1 MKLIEKRNIFYIIS
15 LILVAAGVI
24 SLFTRHLN
32 AGIDFRGGTAIQV
45 QASASSTVAD
55 VRTALSSVNLDK
67 EAEIQQISNK
77 HQFIIRTRQVLTE
90 AQAIKVKEALAA
102 KNIEYQSRQTVGA
115 IIGRELW
122 QNAIWEVLLACICIL
137 IYVSFRFEWKFGVAA
152 IVAELHDVLLVLGIF
167 SIMQWEINS
176 SFIAAI
182 LTVVG
187 YSMNDTI
194 VIFDRIRE
202 NLRNKRKEDYA
213 HLIDRSILQSLNR
226 SINTVL
232 TCVFALLALLIFG
245 GVTIKYFVI
254 AMLIGFVVGAYSS
267 IFVASPI
274 WYELN
279 KRY

>member
-15 LILVAAGVI
+15 LILVTVGIV

-32 AGIDFRGGTAIQV
+32 AGIDFRGGTSIQV
-45 QASASSTVAD
+45 KATTSTTVAD
-55 VRTALSSVNLDK
+55 VRAVLAVVNVEKD
-67 EAEIQQISNK
+67 AEIQQSQD
-77 HQFIIRTRQVLTE
+77 QFIIRTRAVLDD
-90 AQAIKVKEALAA
+90 AQTNQLKAALTA
-102 KNIEYQSRQTVGA
+102 KNMVYQSKDTVGA
-115 IIGRELW
+115 VIGKELW
-122 QNAIWEVLLACICIL
+122 QNAIWEVLLACAFIL
-137 IYVSFRFEWKFGVAA
+137 IYISFRFEWKFGVAA
-152 IVAELHDVLLVLGIF
+152 IAAEVHDVLLVLGIF
-167 SIMQWEINS
+167 SIMQWEINGA
-176 SFIAAI
+176 FIAAI

-202 NLRNKRKEDYA
+202 NLRNKRKEDYEA
-213 HLIDRSILQSLNR
+213 LVNRSILQSLNR

-232 TCVFALLALLIFG
+232 TCIFALLALLIFG

-254 AMLIGFVVGAYSS
+254 AMLIGFVVGTYSS